1 MYILNSHY
9 RIKVTRITLLLMCIV
24 STSIFAE
31 SGIRIPTL
39 AEARSV
45 NDNKVGV
52 VFTHEELFHQLVHN
66 MEDEL
71 EGDSGIRI
79 VPIMGKNHVQSVYD
93 LLYLKGVDL
102 ALLRAD
108 AIEYVSRVGNYPAVK
123 RVVHSIAKVSD
134 EKIMIIARK
143 DYQTLNDLSG
153 QVVGYGEPGSGEYVT
168 GTVAFSVLDI
178 EPDVIEVNSN
188 LAIEKIKSGELAAMI
203 YLLRAPDAIQ
213 TGDDLRA
220 ANAVFNL
227 DLGDDLHIMEIPE
240 TDELSEIY
248 TPTAL
253 TSDDLPGLVAED
265 MTIPTYS
272 VDAILATYR
281 WIPPNFRHEQSRR
294 FISAFVQGLD
304 GLRSDAYQPIWKR
317 VDLDLETPNI
327 IASPLV
333 SEVQE
338 ALAAEQIRLAE
349 ENRLAEQ
356 QAELAAQ
363 EARITEIMRKTDDLT
378 ARIGDELVNADEE
391 ELKLMLNRLNS
402 ILQDNQ

>member
-1 MYILNSHY
+1 MNMYILNSHY

-272 VDAILATYR
+272 VDALSLIH
-281 WIPPNFRHEQSRR
+281 I
-294 FISAFVQGLD
+294 
-304 GLRSDAYQPIWKR
+304 
-317 VDLDLETPNI
+317 
-327 IASPLV
+327 
-333 SEVQE
+333 
-338 ALAAEQIRLAE
+338 
-349 ENRLAEQ
+349 
-356 QAELAAQ
+356 
-363 EARITEIMRKTDDLT
+363 
-378 ARIGDELVNADEE
+378 
-391 ELKLMLNRLNS
+391 
-402 ILQDNQ
+402 